1 MCSKNIA
8 CFSIKDKKVVVNKCP
23 LTLVSFSLLL
33 LLFLFSSLLLSYLL
47 NSSLFSLSF
56 LSRVAE
62 KKQINWNN
70 YISLDLSPI
79 GLVKPNKTESRHQIP
94 PSKYIFY
101 ALSKFFTP
109 TS

>member
-8 CFSIKDKKVVVNKCP
+8 CFSIKDKKVVNKCP

-47 NSSLFSLSF
+47 ISSLFSLSF

-62 KKQINWNN
+62 KKPINWNN
-70 YISLDLSPI
+70 AAL
-79 GLVKPNKTESRHQIP
+79 NHQAE
-94 PSKYIFY
+94 
-101 ALSKFFTP
+101 ALNHQAECLEGQSQAPRTC
-109 TS
+109 